1 MFLQIGN
8 RNVKHSEILFLSDI
22 KDFTN
27 RKIYKFF
34 NPMND
39 KIHIILC
46 ETHIETKEVFEQK
59 LSGIKALK
67 VLEREKCR
75 LLYTSYDITRQTS
88 KPYGWVYGENKEIH
102 DKNGNVIRT
111 EVRRCDFHG
120 QKELIESIEK

>member
-39 KIHIILC
+39 KVHIILC

-59 LSGIKALK
+59 LSGIKASK

-111 EVRRCDFHG
+111 EVRR
-120 QKELIESIEK
+120 